1 MSNNMKNIE
10 FEMPSYSE
18 WQDAAIKALKGKPF
32 ESLLTK
38 TSEGITLEPLYTQ
51 ESLVAKL
58 GEELDKQVATI
69 RSLQNNEAFRVAQ
82 QIYAETSEAFFAQLD
97 DSLARGNEVV
107 TIDSHV
113 NFEWTEEVV
122 AQLATYFSEYSFKMS
137 VENSKDPLLA
147 VFDKIAVDQR
157 EAVKGFIVSK
167 YPISIS
173 LNDFPSVRSIGADTT
188 VYHNE
193 GANAVQELAY
203 ALALAAKYANQEE
216 SFEAFAKKF
225 YVSFAV
231 DTQFFTEIAKLRAF
245 KVLWKAF
252 SSAYGVTN
260 GVKVPTIAET
270 SLRSFSKLDVYVN
283 LLRSANEA
291 LSGLI
296 GGADVFT
303 VHPHDALTKPTDQ
316 SVRIARNVS
325 LILKEETNVLKV
337 IDPAGGSYFIES
349 LTADFVKEAWALFL
363 EIEAAGGIDAYTV
376 SGKLMEELEKSYQA
390 RIKAV
395 QTRKQS
401 LIGTNIY
408 ANPADVLESA
418 TNPAFAEIKRIAKPF
433 EQLRAEMTAANVK
446 TGILALGTL
455 KNSKPRADFVSGFL
469 NTVGLVPEK
478 SEPIATAEEALAW
491 LNATEATYVVIA
503 GNDDDTKELVPAILA
518 GKPANVIVDVAGK
531 FKDEEEAWLANGLN
545 GFIFAGQ
552 NIIEKLNSVFASMK
566 EVQR

>member
-1 MSNNMKNIE
+1 MKNIE
-10 FEMPSYSE
+10 FEKPSYSE

-38 TSEGITLEPLYTQ
+38 TIEGITLEPLYTQ

-58 GEELDKQVATI
+58 GDKLDKQVATI
-69 RSLQNNEAFRVAQ
+69 RSLQNNQVFRVAQ
-82 QIYAETSEAFFAQLD
+82 QVYAETSEAFFAQLD
-97 DSLARGNEVV
+97 DSLARGNEIV
-107 TIDSHV
+107 TVDSRV
-113 NFEWTEEVV
+113 SFVWTEEVL
-122 AQLATYFSEYSFKMS
+122 ARLATYFTEYSFKITVKS
-137 VENSKDPLLA
+137 ENDPLLA
-147 VFDKIAVDQR
+147 VFNNIPAEQR
-157 EAVKGFIVSK
+157 EAVHGFILCQNPVK
-167 YPISIS
+167 LAEWP
-173 LNDFPSVRSIGADTT
+173 NVRTLSANTV

-203 ALALAAKYANQEE
+203 ALALAAKYAEQEE
-216 SFEAFAKKF
+216 NFEAFAQKF
-225 YVSFAV
+225 YVSFAM

-252 SSAYGVTN
+252 SSAYGVTAN
-260 GVKVPTIAET
+260 VKIPTLAET

-283 LLRSANEA
+283 LLRAANEA
-291 LSGLI
+291 LSGII

-303 VHPHDALTKPTDQ
+303 VHPHDALTKPTEQ

-325 LILKEETNVLKV
+325 LVLKEETNVLKI

-363 EIEAAGGIDAYTV
+363 EIEAAGGIDAYTA
-376 SGKLMEELEKSYQA
+376 SGQLAKALEVSYQA
-390 RIKAV
+390 RIKAA

-408 ANPADVLESA
+408 ANPADELESE
-418 TNPAFAEIKRIAKPF
+418 TNPLFADVKRITIPF
-433 EQLRAEMTAANVK
+433 EELRLQMTAANVK
-446 TGILALGTL
+446 TGILALGSL
-455 KNSKPRADFVSGFL
+455 KSSKPRADFVSGFL

-478 SEPIATAEEALAW
+478 SEPVATVEEALTW
-491 LNATEATYVVIA
+491 LQTTDVKYVVIA
-503 GNDDDTKELVPAILA
+503 GNDDTTKEMVPAILA
-518 GKPANVIVDVAGK
+518 GKPAHVIVDVAGK

>member
-418 TNPAFAEIKRIAKPF
+418 TNPAFADIKRIAKPF
-433 EQLRAEMTAANVK
+433 EQLRAEMTAENVK

>member
-1 MSNNMKNIE
+1 MKNIE
-10 FEMPSYSE
+10 FEKPAYSD

-32 ESLLTK
+32 ESLFTK
-38 TSEGITLEPLYTQ
+38 TNEGVTLQPIYTQ

-58 GEELDKQVATI
+58 GDELDRQVATI
-69 RSLQNNEAFRVAQ
+69 RSLQNNQAFQVAQ
-82 QIYAETSEAFFAQLD
+82 QVHADTSEAFFAQLD
-97 DSLARGNEVV
+97 DSLARGNEVI
-107 TIDSHV
+107 TIDSRV
-113 NFEWTEEVV
+113 NFDWTEDVLV
-122 AQLATYFSEYSFKMS
+122 KLASYFSEYSFKITIKDT
-137 VENSKDPLLA
+137 KDPLLT
-147 VFDKIAVDQR
+147 VFDKIALDQR
-157 EAVKGFIVSK
+157 EAVKGFIVSNE
-167 YPISIS
+167 PIS
-173 LNDFPSVRSIGADTT
+173 LHAFPSVRSVGANI
-188 VYHNE
+188 VLYHNE

-203 ALALAAKYANQEE
+203 ALALAAKFVEQEE
-216 SFEAFAKKF
+216 SFEAFSKKF
-225 YVSFAV
+225 FVSFAV

-252 SSAYGVTN
+252 SSAYDVTEN
-260 GVKVPTIAET
+260 VKIPTIAET

-283 LLRSANEA
+283 LLRSSNEA

-296 GGADVFT
+296 GGADLFT
-303 VHPHDALTKPTDQ
+303 VHPHDVLTKPTEQ

-349 LTADFVKEAWALFL
+349 LTADFVKEAWSLFL
-363 EIEAAGGIDAYTV
+363 EIEAAGGIDEYTA
-376 SGKLMEELEKSYQA
+376 SGKLTEEVEKSYQS
-390 RIKAV
+390 RIQTA

-408 ANPADVLESA
+408 ANPADALECE
-418 TNPAFAEIKRIAKPF
+418 TNPLFSSIKRSAIPF
-433 EQLRAEMTAANVK
+433 EKLRAEMTAADVR

-455 KNSKPRADFVSGFL
+455 KSSKPRADFIAGFL

-478 SEPIATAEEALAW
+478 SEPAATVEEAIAW
-491 LNATEATYVVIA
+491 LKATEAKYVVIA
-503 GNDDDTKELVPAILA
+503 GSDEDTKEFVHAILA
-518 GKPANVIVDVAGK
+518 GKPADLLVDVAGK

-552 NIIEKLNSVFASMK
+552 NIIEKLQSVFASIK

>member
-1 MSNNMKNIE
+1 MKNIE
-10 FEMPSYSE
+10 FEIPAYSD

-32 ESLLTK
+32 ESLFTK
-38 TSEGITLEPLYTQ
+38 TNEGVTLQPLYTQ

-58 GEELDKQVATI
+58 GEKLDLQVATI
-69 RSLQNNEAFRVAQ
+69 RCQQNNQVFQVAQ
-82 QIYAETSEAFFAQLD
+82 QIHADTSEAFFAQLE
-97 DSLARGNEVV
+97 DSLARGNEII
-107 TIDSHV
+107 TIDSRV
-113 NFEWTEEVV
+113 NFVWTEEVLV
-122 AQLATYFSEYSFKMS
+122 KLASYFSEYSFKITIQ
-137 VENSKDPLLA
+137 NSKDPLLA
-147 VFDKIAVDQR
+147 VFDHIVEDQR

-167 YPISIS
+167 DPIS
-173 LNDFPSVRSIGADTT
+173 LGAFPSVRSVSADTT

-203 ALALAAKYANQEE
+203 ALALAAKFAEQED
-216 SFEAFAKKF
+216 SFEAFSKKF
-225 YVSFAV
+225 FVSFAI

-252 SSAYGVTN
+252 SSAYGVSN
-260 GVKVPTIAET
+260 NVKIPTVAET

-283 LLRSANEA
+283 LLRSSNEA

-296 GGADVFT
+296 GGADLFT
-303 VHPHDALTKPTDQ
+303 VHPHDVLTKPTEQ
-316 SVRIARNVS
+316 SIRIARNVS

-337 IDPAGGSYFIES
+337 TDPAGGSYFIES

-363 EIEAAGGIDAYTV
+363 EIETAGGIDEYTA
-376 SGKLMEELEKSYQA
+376 SGKLAEEIEKSYRT
-390 RIKAV
+390 RINAA

-408 ANPADVLESA
+408 ANPADALEQE
-418 TNPAFAEIKRIAKPF
+418 TNPLFADIKRIAIPF
-433 EQLRAEMTAANVK
+433 ENLRGKMTAAHVK
-446 TGILALGTL
+446 TGILAIGTL
-455 KNSKPRADFVSGFL
+455 KSAKPRADFVAGFL

-478 SEPIATAEEALAW
+478 CEPVKTVEEAVAW
-491 LNATEATYVVIA
+491 LKTTEARYVVIA
-503 GNDDDTKELVPAILA
+503 GNDEDTKELVPAILA
-518 GKPANVIVDVAGK
+518 NKPADVIVDVAGK

-552 NIIEKLNSVFASMK
+552 NIIEKLQSVFANMK

>member
-1 MSNNMKNIE
+1 MKNIE
-10 FEMPSYSE
+10 FEIPAYSD

-32 ESLLTK
+32 ESLFTK
-38 TSEGITLEPLYTQ
+38 TNEGVTLQPLYTQ

-58 GEELDKQVATI
+58 GEKLDLQVATI
-69 RSLQNNEAFRVAQ
+69 RCQQNNQVFQVAQ
-82 QIYAETSEAFFAQLD
+82 QIHADTSEAFFAQLE
-97 DSLARGNEVV
+97 DSLARGNEII
-107 TIDSHV
+107 TIDSRV
-113 NFEWTEEVV
+113 NFVWTEEVLV
-122 AQLATYFSEYSFKMS
+122 KLASYFSEYSFKITIQ
-137 VENSKDPLLA
+137 NSKDPLLA
-147 VFDKIAVDQR
+147 VFDHIVEDQR

-167 YPISIS
+167 DPIS
-173 LNDFPSVRSIGADTT
+173 LGAFPSVRSVSADTT

-203 ALALAAKYANQEE
+203 ALALAAKFAEQED
-216 SFEAFAKKF
+216 SFEAFSKKF
-225 YVSFAV
+225 FVSFAI

-252 SSAYGVTN
+252 SSAYGVSN
-260 GVKVPTIAET
+260 NVKIPTVAET

-283 LLRSANEA
+283 LLRSSNEA

-296 GGADVFT
+296 GGADLFT
-303 VHPHDALTKPTDQ
+303 VHPHDVLTKPTEQ
-316 SVRIARNVS
+316 SIRIARNVS

-337 IDPAGGSYFIES
+337 TDPAGGSYFIES

-363 EIEAAGGIDAYTV
+363 EIETAGGIDEYTA
-376 SGKLMEELEKSYQA
+376 SGKLAEEIEKSYRT
-390 RIKAV
+390 RINAA

-408 ANPADVLESA
+408 ANPADAHEQE
-418 TNPAFAEIKRIAKPF
+418 TNPLFADIKRIAIPF
-433 EQLRAEMTAANVK
+433 ENLRGKMTAAHVK
-446 TGILALGTL
+446 TGILAIGTL
-455 KNSKPRADFVSGFL
+455 KSAKPRADFVAGFL

-478 SEPIATAEEALAW
+478 CEPVKTVEEAVAW
-491 LNATEATYVVIA
+491 LKTTEARYVVIA
-503 GNDDDTKELVPAILA
+503 GNDEDTKELVPAILA
-518 GKPANVIVDVAGK
+518 NKPADVIVDVAGK

-552 NIIEKLNSVFASMK
+552 NIIEKLQSVFANMK

>member
-1 MSNNMKNIE
+1 MKNIE
-10 FEMPSYSE
+10 FEKPSYSE

-82 QIYAETSEAFFAQLD
+82 QVYAETSEAFFVQLD

-107 TIDSHV
+107 TVDSRV
-113 NFEWTEEVV
+113 NFEWTEEVL
-122 AQLATYFSEYSFKMS
+122 AQLATYFSEYSFKIT
-137 VENSKDPLLA
+137 VENSNDPLLA
-147 VFDKIAVDQR
+147 VFDKIAIDQR

-167 YPISIS
+167 YPISIT
-173 LNDFPSVRSIGADTT
+173 LNNFPSVRSIGADTT

-252 SSAYGVTN
+252 SSAYGVSN

-408 ANPADVLESA
+408 ANPADVLESE

-433 EQLRAEMTAANVK
+433 EELRAVMTAANVQ
-446 TGILALGTL
+446 TGILSLGTL
-455 KNSKPRADFVSGFL
+455 KSSKPRADFVSGFL

-478 SEPIATAEEALAW
+478 SEPVATAEEALAW

-503 GNDDDTKELVPAILA
+503 GNDDDTKELVQAILA

>member
-10 FEMPSYSE
+10 FEKPSYSE

-58 GEELDKQVATI
+58 GDELDKQVATI
-69 RSLQNNEAFRVAQ
+69 RSLQNSQVFRVAQ
-82 QIYAETSEAFFAQLD
+82 QVYADTSEAFFTQLD
-97 DSLARGNEVV
+97 DSLARGNEIV
-107 TIDSHV
+107 TVDSRV

-122 AQLATYFSEYSFKMS
+122 AQLATYFSEYSFKITLKKA
-137 VENSKDPLLA
+137 NDPLLA
-147 VFDKIAVDQR
+147 VFDKIAADKR
-157 EAVKGFIVSK
+157 ETVTGFVVSQN
-167 YPISIS
+167 PIT
-173 LNDFPSVRSIGADTT
+173 LADFPNVRTYVADTV

-203 ALALAAKYANQEE
+203 ALATAAKYADQEE
-216 SFEAFAKKF
+216 SFETFSNKF

-252 SSAYGVTN
+252 TSAYGITEN
-260 GVKVPTIAET
+260 VKIPTVVET
-270 SLRSFSKLDVYVN
+270 SLRSFSQLDVYVN
-283 LLRSANEA
+283 LLRAANEA

-296 GGADVFT
+296 GGADIFT
-303 VHPHDALTKPTDQ
+303 VHPHDALTKPTEQ

-325 LILKEETNVLKV
+325 LVLKEETNVLK
-337 IDPAGGSYFIES
+337 ITDPAGGSYFIES

-363 EIEAAGGIDAYTV
+363 EIEAAGGIDAYTA
-376 SGKLMEELEKSYQA
+376 SGKLAAELDASYQA
-390 RIKAV
+390 RVKAA

-408 ANPADVLESA
+408 ANPADVLENE
-418 TNPAFAEIKRIAKPF
+418 TNPLFAEIKRIAVPF
-433 EQLRAEMTAANVK
+433 EQLRAEMTAANAK
-446 TGILALGTL
+446 TGILALGSL
-455 KNSKPRADFVSGFL
+455 KSSKPRADFVSGFL

-478 SEPIATAEEALAW
+478 SEPVATAEEALAW
-491 LNATEATYVVIA
+491 LTATEAKYIVIA
-503 GNDDDTKELVPAILA
+503 ANDDNTKELVPAILA
-518 GKPANVIVDVAGK
+518 GKPADVIVDVAGK

>member
-1 MSNNMKNIE
+1 MKNIE
-10 FEMPSYSE
+10 FEKPSFSE

-69 RSLQNNEAFRVAQ
+69 RSLQNRQVFRVAQ
-82 QIYAETSEAFFAQLD
+82 QVYADTSEAFFAQLD
-97 DSLARGNEVV
+97 DSLARGNEIV
-107 TIDSHV
+107 TVDSRV

-122 AQLATYFSEYSFKMS
+122 AQLATYFSEYSFKITVKS
-137 VENSKDPLLA
+137 AKDPLLA
-147 VFDKIAVDQR
+147 VFDNIAADKRKV
-157 EAVKGFIVSK
+157 VNGFIVSQN
-167 YPISIS
+167 PIT
-173 LNDFPSVRSIGADTT
+173 LADFPNVRTYVADTI

-203 ALALAAKYANQEE
+203 ALATAAKYAEQEE
-216 SFEAFAKKF
+216 SFEAFSKKF

-252 SSAYGVTN
+252 SSAYGITEN
-260 GVKVPTIAET
+260 VKIPTVVET

-283 LLRSANEA
+283 LLRAANEA

-303 VHPHDALTKPTDQ
+303 VHPHDALTKPTEQ

-325 LILKEETNVLKV
+325 LVLKEETNVLK
-337 IDPAGGSYFIES
+337 ITDPAGGSYFIES
-349 LTADFVKEAWALFL
+349 LTADFMKKAWALFL
-363 EIEAAGGIDAYTV
+363 EIEAAGGMDAYTA
-376 SGKLMEELEKSYQA
+376 SGKLAAELEVSYQA
-390 RIKAV
+390 RLKAA

-408 ANPADVLESA
+408 ANPADDLVHE
-418 TNPAFAEIKRIAKPF
+418 TNPLFAEIKRIAVPF
-433 EQLRAEMTAANVK
+433 EQLRADMTAANVK
-446 TGILALGTL
+446 TGILALGSL
-455 KNSKPRADFVSGFL
+455 KSSKPRADFVSGFL
-469 NTVGLVPEK
+469 NTMGLVPEK
-478 SEPIATAEEALAW
+478 SEPVTTVEEALAW
-491 LNATEATYVVIA
+491 LNATDAKYVVIA
-503 GNDDDTKELVPAILA
+503 ASDDHTKALVPAILA
-518 GKPANVIVDVAGK
+518 GKPADVMIDVAGK

>member
-10 FEMPSYSE
+10 FEKPSYSE

-58 GEELDKQVATI
+58 GDELDKQVATI
-69 RSLQNNEAFRVAQ
+69 RSLQNNQVFRVAQ
-82 QIYAETSEAFFAQLD
+82 QVFAETSEAFFAQLD
-97 DSLARGNEVV
+97 DSLARGNEIV
-107 TIDSHV
+107 TVDSRV
-113 NFEWTEEVV
+113 DFAWTEEVV
-122 AQLATYFSEYSFKMS
+122 ARLATYFTEYSFKITVKS
-137 VENSKDPLLA
+137 QDDPLLA
-147 VFDKIAVDQR
+147 VFNNIPAAQR
-157 EAVKGFIVSK
+157 EAVHGFILCEN
-167 YPISIS
+167 PIK
-173 LNDFPSVRSIGADTT
+173 LEELPNVRTLCANT
-188 VYHNE
+188 VAYHNE

-203 ALALAAKYANQEE
+203 ALALAAKYAEQEE
-216 SFEAFAKKF
+216 HFEAFAQQF
-225 YVSFAV
+225 YVSFAI

-252 SSAYGVTN
+252 SSAYGVTEN
-260 GVKVPTIAET
+260 VKIPTLAET

-283 LLRSANEA
+283 LLRAANEA

-303 VHPHDALTKPTDQ
+303 VHPHDALTKPTEQ

-325 LILKEETNVLKV
+325 LVLKEETNVLKI

-363 EIEAAGGIDAYTV
+363 DIEAAGGIDAYTA
-376 SGKLMEELEKSYQA
+376 SGQLAEALAVSYQA
-390 RIKAV
+390 RIQAA

-408 ANPADVLESA
+408 ANPDDVLASE
-418 TNPAFAEIKRIAKPF
+418 TNPQFAAVKRISIPF
-433 EQLRAEMTAANVK
+433 EQLRGQMTAADVK
-446 TGILALGTL
+446 TGILALGSL
-455 KNSKPRADFVSGFL
+455 KSSKPRADFVSGFL

-478 SEPIATAEEALAW
+478 SEPVATVEEALSW
-491 LNATEATYVVIA
+491 LQATDAKYVVIA
-503 GNDDDTKELVPAILA
+503 GNDDTTKEWLPAILA
-518 GKPANVIVDVAGK
+518 GKPAHIIVDVAGK
-531 FKDEEEAWLANGLN
+531 FKDEEEAWLAHGLN

>member
-10 FEMPSYSE
+10 FEKPSYSE

-38 TSEGITLEPLYTQ
+38 TSEGVTLEPLYTQ

-58 GEELDKQVATI
+58 GDELDKQVATI
-69 RSLQNNEAFRVAQ
+69 RSLQNSQVFRVAQ
-82 QIYAETSEAFFAQLD
+82 QVYAETSEAFFAQLD
-97 DSLARGNEVV
+97 DSLARGNEIV
-107 TIDSHV
+107 TIDSRV
-113 NFEWTEEVV
+113 NFEWSEEIL
-122 AQLATYFSEYSFKMS
+122 AQLAPYFSEYSFKIT
-137 VENSKDPLLA
+137 VKDENDPLLA
-147 VFDKIAVDQR
+147 VFDNITNEQR
-157 EAVKGFIVSK
+157 ETVNGYIVAKS
-167 YPISIS
+167 PIKLEGLPNVRTIS
-173 LNDFPSVRSIGADTT
+173 ANT
-188 VYHNE
+188 VTYHNE

-203 ALALAAKYANQEE
+203 ALAIAAKYAEQEE
-216 SFEAFAKKF
+216 NFEAFAQKF
-225 YVSFAV
+225 YVSFAI

-252 SSAYGVTN
+252 SSAYGVEGN
-260 GVKVPTIAET
+260 VKIPTLAET

-283 LLRSANEA
+283 LLRAANEA

-303 VHPHDALTKPTDQ
+303 VHPHDALTKPTEQ

-325 LILKEETNVLKV
+325 LVLKEETNVLK
-337 IDPAGGSYFIES
+337 ITDPAGGSYFIES

-363 EIEAAGGIDAYTV
+363 EIEAAGGMDAYAA
-376 SGKLMEELEKSYQA
+376 SGKLAEALEVSYQA
-390 RIKAV
+390 RIKAA

-401 LIGTNIY
+401 VIGTNIY
-408 ANPADVLESA
+408 ANPADVLESE
-418 TNPAFAEIKRIAKPF
+418 TNPLFADVKRISIPF
-433 EQLRAEMTAANVK
+433 EQLRAQMTAANVK
-446 TGILALGTL
+446 TGILALGSL
-455 KNSKPRADFVSGFL
+455 KSSKPRADFVSGFL

-478 SEPIATAEEALAW
+478 SEPVATVEEALAW
-491 LNATEATYVVIA
+491 LNTTEAKYVVIA
-503 GNDDDTKELVPAILA
+503 GNDDTTKELVPAILA
-518 GKPANVIVDVAGK
+518 KKPANVIVDVAGK

>member
-1 MSNNMKNIE
+1 MKNIE
-10 FEMPSYSE
+10 FEKPSYSE

-82 QIYAETSEAFFAQLD
+82 QVYAETSEAFFVQLD

-107 TIDSHV
+107 TVDSRV
-113 NFEWTEEVV
+113 NFEWTEEVL
-122 AQLATYFSEYSFKMS
+122 AQLATYFSEYSFKIT
-137 VENSKDPLLA
+137 VENSNDPLLA
-147 VFDKIAVDQR
+147 VFDKIAIDQR

-167 YPISIS
+167 YPISIT
-173 LNDFPSVRSIGADTT
+173 LNNFPSVRSIGADTT

-193 GANAVQELAY
+193 GANTVQELAY

-252 SSAYGVTN
+252 SSAYGVSN

-408 ANPADVLESA
+408 ANPADVLESE

-433 EQLRAEMTAANVK
+433 EELRAVMTAANVQ
-446 TGILALGTL
+446 TGILSLGTL
-455 KNSKPRADFVSGFL
+455 KSSKPRADFVSGFL

-478 SEPIATAEEALAW
+478 SEPVATAEEALAW

-503 GNDDDTKELVPAILA
+503 GNDDDTKELVQAILA

>member
-10 FEMPSYSE
+10 FEKPSFSE

-69 RSLQNNEAFRVAQ
+69 RSLQNRQVFRVAQ
-82 QIYAETSEAFFAQLD
+82 QVYADTSEAFFAQLD
-97 DSLARGNEVV
+97 DSLARGNEIV
-107 TIDSHV
+107 TVDSRV
-113 NFEWTEEVV
+113 NFEWTEEEV
-122 AQLATYFSEYSFKMS
+122 AQLATYFSEYSFKITVKS
-137 VENSKDPLLA
+137 AKDPLLA
-147 VFDKIAVDQR
+147 VFDNIAADKRKV
-157 EAVKGFIVSK
+157 VNGFIVSQN
-167 YPISIS
+167 PIT
-173 LNDFPSVRSIGADTT
+173 LADFPNVRTYVADTI

-203 ALALAAKYANQEE
+203 ALATAAKYAEQEE
-216 SFEAFAKKF
+216 SFEAFSKKF

-252 SSAYGVTN
+252 SSAYGITEN
-260 GVKVPTIAET
+260 VKIPTVVET

-283 LLRSANEA
+283 LLRAANEA

-303 VHPHDALTKPTDQ
+303 VHPHDALTKPTEQ

-325 LILKEETNVLKV
+325 LVLKEETNVLK
-337 IDPAGGSYFIES
+337 ITDPAGGSYFIES
-349 LTADFVKEAWALFL
+349 LTADFVKKAWALFL
-363 EIEAAGGIDAYTV
+363 EIEAAGGMDAYTA
-376 SGKLMEELEKSYQA
+376 SGKLAAELEVSYQA
-390 RIKAV
+390 RLKAT

-408 ANPADVLESA
+408 ANPADDLVHE
-418 TNPAFAEIKRIAKPF
+418 TNPLFAEIKRIAVPF
-433 EQLRAEMTAANVK
+433 EQLRADMTAANVK
-446 TGILALGTL
+446 TGILALGSL
-455 KNSKPRADFVSGFL
+455 KSSKPRADFVSGFL
-469 NTVGLVPEK
+469 NTMGLVPEK
-478 SEPIATAEEALAW
+478 SEPVTTVEEALAW
-491 LNATEATYVVIA
+491 LNATDAKYVVIA
-503 GNDDDTKELVPAILA
+503 ASDDHTKALVPAILT
-518 GKPANVIVDVAGK
+518 GKPADVMIDVAGK
-531 FKDEEEAWLANGLN
+531 FTDEEEAWLANGLN

>member
-10 FEMPSYSE
+10 FEKPSYSE
-18 WQDAAIKALKGKPF
+18 WQDAAIKALKGKSF

-82 QIYAETSEAFFAQLD
+82 QVYAETSEAFFAQLD

-107 TIDSHV
+107 TVDSRV
-113 NFEWTEEVV
+113 NFEWTEEVL
-122 AQLATYFSEYSFKMS
+122 AQLATYFSEYSFKIT
-137 VENSKDPLLA
+137 VENSNDPLLA
-147 VFDKIAVDQR
+147 VFDKIAIDQR

-167 YPISIS
+167 YPISIT
-173 LNDFPSVRSIGADTT
+173 LNNFPSVRSIGADTT

-252 SSAYGVTN
+252 SSAYGVSN

-337 IDPAGGSYFIES
+337 IDPAGGAYFIES

-408 ANPADVLESA
+408 ANPADVLESE
-418 TNPAFAEIKRIAKPF
+418 TNLAFAEIKRIAKPF
-433 EQLRAEMTAANVK
+433 EELREVMTAANVQ
-446 TGILALGTL
+446 TGILSLGTL
-455 KNSKPRADFVSGFL
+455 KSSKPRADFVSGFL

-478 SEPIATAEEALAW
+478 SEPVATAEEALAW

-503 GNDDDTKELVPAILA
+503 GNDDDIKELVQAILA

>member
-1 MSNNMKNIE
+1 MKNIE
-10 FEMPSYSE
+10 FEIPAYSD

-32 ESLLTK
+32 ESLFTK
-38 TSEGITLEPLYTQ
+38 TNEGVTLQPLYTQ

-58 GEELDKQVATI
+58 GEKLDLQVATI
-69 RSLQNNEAFRVAQ
+69 RCQQNNQVFQVAQ
-82 QIYAETSEAFFAQLD
+82 QIHADTSEAFFAQLE
-97 DSLARGNEVV
+97 DSLARGNEII
-107 TIDSHV
+107 TIDSRV
-113 NFEWTEEVV
+113 NFVWTEEVLV
-122 AQLATYFSEYSFKMS
+122 KLASYFSEYSFKITIQ
-137 VENSKDPLLA
+137 NSKDPLLA
-147 VFDKIAVDQR
+147 VFDHIVEDQR

-167 YPISIS
+167 DPIS
-173 LNDFPSVRSIGADTT
+173 LGAFPSVRSVSADTT

-203 ALALAAKYANQEE
+203 ALALAAKFAEQED
-216 SFEAFAKKF
+216 SFEAFSKKF
-225 YVSFAV
+225 FVSFAI

-252 SSAYGVTN
+252 SSAYGVSN
-260 GVKVPTIAET
+260 NVKIPTVAET

-283 LLRSANEA
+283 LLRSSNEA

-296 GGADVFT
+296 GGADLFT
-303 VHPHDALTKPTDQ
+303 VHPHDVLTKPTEQ
-316 SVRIARNVS
+316 SIRIARNVS

-337 IDPAGGSYFIES
+337 TDPAGGSYFIES

-363 EIEAAGGIDAYTV
+363 EIETAGGIDEYTA
-376 SGKLMEELEKSYQA
+376 SGKLAEEIEKSYRT
-390 RIKAV
+390 RINAA

-408 ANPADVLESA
+408 ANPADALEQE
-418 TNPAFAEIKRIAKPF
+418 TNPLFADIKRIAIPF
-433 EQLRAEMTAANVK
+433 ENLRGKMTAAHVK
-446 TGILALGTL
+446 TGILAIGTL
-455 KNSKPRADFVSGFL
+455 KSTKPRADFVAGFL

-478 SEPIATAEEALAW
+478 SEPVTTVEEAVAW
-491 LNATEATYVVIA
+491 LKATEAKYVVIA
-503 GNDDDTKELVPAILA
+503 GNDEDTKELVPAILA
-518 GKPANVIVDVAGK
+518 NKQADVIVDVAGK

-552 NIIEKLNSVFASMK
+552 NIIEKLQSVFANMK

>member
-10 FEMPSYSE
+10 FKKPSYSE
-18 WQDAAIKALKGKPF
+18 WQDAAIIALKGKSF

-38 TSEGITLEPLYTQ
+38 TNEGITLEPLYTQ

-58 GEELDKQVATI
+58 GEDLEKQVATI
-69 RSLQNNEAFRVAQ
+69 RSLQNTSVFSVAQ
-82 QIYAETSEAFFAQLD
+82 QVYADSSEAFFAQLD

-107 TIDSHV
+107 TIDSRV
-113 NFEWTEEVV
+113 NFDWNQEVL
-122 AQLATYFSEYSFKMS
+122 AQLAPYLSEYSFKITI
-137 VENSKDPLLA
+137 ENANDPLLA
-147 VFDKIAVDQR
+147 VFGKMDASKR
-157 EAVKGFIVSK
+157 ETVVGYIVSK
-167 YPISIS
+167 EPVV
-173 LNDFPSVRSIGADTT
+173 LADFPNIRTYGADTI
-188 VYHNE
+188 VYHNQ

-203 ALALAAKYANQEE
+203 ALATAAKYAEQAEN
-216 SFEAFAKKF
+216 FDAFAKKF

-231 DTQFFTEIAKLRAF
+231 DTQFFTEIAKIRAF

-252 SSAYGVTN
+252 SSAYGVTED
-260 GVKVPTIAET
+260 VKVPTLAET

-283 LLRSANEA
+283 LLRAGNEA

-303 VHPHDALTKPTDQ
+303 VHPHDALAKPTEQ

-325 LILKEETNVLKV
+325 LVLREETNVLK
-337 IDPAGGSYFIES
+337 ITDPAGGSYFVES

-363 EIEAAGGIDAYTV
+363 EIEAAGGIDAYAA
-376 SGKLMEELEKSYQA
+376 SGKLAEELEASYQA
-390 RIKAV
+390 RVKAV

-408 ANPADVLESA
+408 ANPADVLENTTS
-418 TNPAFAEIKRIAKPF
+418 PLFADVKRIAIPF

-446 TGILALGTL
+446 TGILALGSL
-455 KNSKPRADFVSGFL
+455 KSSKPRADFVSGFL

-478 SEPIATAEEALAW
+478 SDQMTTADEALAW
-491 LNATEATYVVIA
+491 LRATDATYVVIA
-503 GNDDDTKELVPAILA
+503 ANDDFAKELVPAILA
-518 GKPANVIVDVAGK
+518 GKPKDVVVDVAGK

-552 NIIEKLNSVFASMK
+552 NIIEKLNSVSASMM
-566 EVQR
+566 EVER

>member
-1 MSNNMKNIE
+1 MKNIE
-10 FEMPSYSE
+10 FEKPSYSE

-38 TSEGITLEPLYTQ
+38 TSEGVTLEPLYTQ

-58 GEELDKQVATI
+58 GDELDKQVATI
-69 RSLQNNEAFRVAQ
+69 RSLQNSQVFRVAQ
-82 QIYAETSEAFFAQLD
+82 QVYAETSEAFFAQLD
-97 DSLARGNEVV
+97 DSLARGNEIV
-107 TIDSHV
+107 TIDSRV
-113 NFEWTEEVV
+113 NFEWSEEIL
-122 AQLATYFSEYSFKMS
+122 AQLAPYFSEYSFKIT
-137 VENSKDPLLA
+137 VKDENDPLLA
-147 VFDKIAVDQR
+147 VFDNITNEQR
-157 EAVKGFIVSK
+157 ETVNGYIVAK
-167 YPISIS
+167 NPIKLEGLPNVRTIS
-173 LNDFPSVRSIGADTT
+173 ANT
-188 VYHNE
+188 VTYHNE

-203 ALALAAKYANQEE
+203 ALAIAAKYAEQEE
-216 SFEAFAKKF
+216 NFEAFAQKF
-225 YVSFAV
+225 YVSFAI

-252 SSAYGVTN
+252 SSAYGVEEN
-260 GVKVPTIAET
+260 VKIPTLAET

-283 LLRSANEA
+283 LLRAANEA

-303 VHPHDALTKPTDQ
+303 VHPHDALTKPTEQ

-325 LILKEETNVLKV
+325 LVLKEETNVLK
-337 IDPAGGSYFIES
+337 ITDPAGGSYFIES

-363 EIEAAGGIDAYTV
+363 EIEAAGGMDAYAA
-376 SGKLMEELEKSYQA
+376 SGKLAEALEVSYQA
-390 RIKAV
+390 RIKAA

-401 LIGTNIY
+401 VIGTNIY
-408 ANPADVLESA
+408 ANPADVLESE
-418 TNPAFAEIKRIAKPF
+418 TNPLFADVKRISIPF
-433 EQLRAEMTAANVK
+433 EQLRAQMTAANVK
-446 TGILALGTL
+446 TGILALGSL
-455 KNSKPRADFVSGFL
+455 KSSKPRADFVSGFL

-478 SEPIATAEEALAW
+478 SEPVATVEEALAW
-491 LNATEATYVVIA
+491 LNTTEAKYVVIA
-503 GNDDDTKELVPAILA
+503 GNDDTTKELVPAILA
-518 GKPANVIVDVAGK
+518 KKPANVIVDVAGK

>member
-10 FEMPSYSE
+10 FEKPAYSD

-32 ESLLTK
+32 ESLFTK
-38 TSEGITLEPLYTQ
+38 TNEGVTLQPIYTQ

-58 GEELDKQVATI
+58 GDELDRQVATI
-69 RSLQNNEAFRVAQ
+69 RSLQNCQAFQVAQ
-82 QIYAETSEAFFAQLD
+82 QIHADTSEAFFAQLD
-97 DSLARGNEVV
+97 DSLARGNEVI
-107 TIDSHV
+107 TIDSRV
-113 NFEWTEEVV
+113 NFDWTEDVLV
-122 AQLATYFSEYSFKMS
+122 KLASYFSEYSFKITIKDT
-137 VENSKDPLLA
+137 KDPLLT
-147 VFDKIAVDQR
+147 VFDKIALDQR
-157 EAVKGFIVSK
+157 EAVKGFIVSNE
-167 YPISIS
+167 PIS
-173 LNDFPSVRSIGADTT
+173 LYAFPSVRSVGANT
-188 VYHNE
+188 VLYHNE

-203 ALALAAKYANQEE
+203 ALALAAKFVEQEE
-216 SFEAFAKKF
+216 SFEAFSKKF
-225 YVSFAV
+225 FVSFAV

-252 SSAYGVTN
+252 SSAYDVTES
-260 GVKVPTIAET
+260 VKIPTVAET

-283 LLRSANEA
+283 LLRSSNEA

-296 GGADVFT
+296 GGADLFT
-303 VHPHDALTKPTDQ
+303 VHPHDALTKPTEQ
-316 SVRIARNVS
+316 SIRIARNVS

-363 EIEAAGGIDAYTV
+363 EIEEAGGIDEYTA
-376 SGKLMEELEKSYQA
+376 SGKLAEEVEKSYQS
-390 RIKAV
+390 RIHAA

-408 ANPADVLESA
+408 ANPADALECE
-418 TNPAFAEIKRIAKPF
+418 TNPLFASIKRSAIPF
-433 EQLRAEMTAANVK
+433 EKLRAEMTAADVK

-455 KNSKPRADFVSGFL
+455 KSSKPRADFIAGFL

-478 SEPIATAEEALAW
+478 SEPAATVEEAIAW
-491 LNATEATYVVIA
+491 LKATEAKYVVIA
-503 GNDDDTKELVPAILA
+503 GNDEDTKEFVHAILA
-518 GKPANVIVDVAGK
+518 DKPAGVLVDVAGK

-552 NIIEKLNSVFASMK
+552 NIIEKLQSVFASIK

>member
-10 FEMPSYSE
+10 FEKPSYSE

-38 TSEGITLEPLYTQ
+38 TSEGVTLEPLYTQ

-58 GEELDKQVATI
+58 GDELDKQVATI
-69 RSLQNNEAFRVAQ
+69 RSLQNSQVFRVAQ
-82 QIYAETSEAFFAQLD
+82 QVYAETSEAFFAQLD
-97 DSLARGNEVV
+97 DSLARGNEIV
-107 TIDSHV
+107 TIDSRV
-113 NFEWTEEVV
+113 NFEWSEEIL
-122 AQLATYFSEYSFKMS
+122 AQLAPYFSEYSFKIT
-137 VENSKDPLLA
+137 VKDENDPLLA
-147 VFDKIAVDQR
+147 VFDNITNEQR
-157 EAVKGFIVSK
+157 ETVNGYIVAK
-167 YPISIS
+167 NPIKLEGLPNVRTIS
-173 LNDFPSVRSIGADTT
+173 ANT
-188 VYHNE
+188 VTYHNE

-203 ALALAAKYANQEE
+203 ALAIAAKYAEQEE
-216 SFEAFAKKF
+216 NFEAFAQKF
-225 YVSFAV
+225 YVSFAI

-252 SSAYGVTN
+252 SSAYGVEEN
-260 GVKVPTIAET
+260 VKIPTLAET

-283 LLRSANEA
+283 LLRAANEA

-303 VHPHDALTKPTDQ
+303 VHPHDALTKPTEQ

-325 LILKEETNVLKV
+325 LVLKEETNVLK
-337 IDPAGGSYFIES
+337 ITDPAGGSYFIES

-363 EIEAAGGIDAYTV
+363 EIEAAGGMDAYAA
-376 SGKLMEELEKSYQA
+376 SGKLAEALEVSYQA
-390 RIKAV
+390 RIKAA

-401 LIGTNIY
+401 VIGTNIY
-408 ANPADVLESA
+408 ANPADVLESE
-418 TNPAFAEIKRIAKPF
+418 TNPLFADVKRISIPF
-433 EQLRAEMTAANVK
+433 EQLRAQMTAANVK
-446 TGILALGTL
+446 TGILALGSL
-455 KNSKPRADFVSGFL
+455 KSSKPRADFVSGFL

-478 SEPIATAEEALAW
+478 SEPVATVEEALSW
-491 LNATEATYVVIA
+491 LNTTEAKYVVIA
-503 GNDDDTKELVPAILA
+503 GNDDTTKELVPAILA
-518 GKPANVIVDVAGK
+518 KKPANVIVDVAGK

>member
-10 FEMPSYSE
+10 FEKPSFSE

-69 RSLQNNEAFRVAQ
+69 RSLQNRQVFRVAQ
-82 QIYAETSEAFFAQLD
+82 QVYADTSEAFFAQLD
-97 DSLARGNEVV
+97 DSLARGNEIV
-107 TIDSHV
+107 TVDSRV

-122 AQLATYFSEYSFKMS
+122 AQLATYFSEYSFKITVKS
-137 VENSKDPLLA
+137 AKDPLLA
-147 VFDKIAVDQR
+147 VFDNIAADKRKV
-157 EAVKGFIVSK
+157 VNGFIVSQN
-167 YPISIS
+167 PIT
-173 LNDFPSVRSIGADTT
+173 LADFPNVRTYVADTI

-203 ALALAAKYANQEE
+203 ALATAAKYAEQEE
-216 SFEAFAKKF
+216 SFEAFSKKF

-252 SSAYGVTN
+252 SSAYGITEN
-260 GVKVPTIAET
+260 VKIPTVVET

-283 LLRSANEA
+283 LLRAANEA

-303 VHPHDALTKPTDQ
+303 VHPHDALTKPTEQ

-325 LILKEETNVLKV
+325 LVLKEETNVLK
-337 IDPAGGSYFIES
+337 ITDPAGGSYFIES
-349 LTADFVKEAWALFL
+349 LTADFMKKAWALFL
-363 EIEAAGGIDAYTV
+363 EIEAAGGMDAYTA
-376 SGKLMEELEKSYQA
+376 SGKLAAELEVSYQA
-390 RIKAV
+390 RLKAA

-408 ANPADVLESA
+408 ANPADDLVHE
-418 TNPAFAEIKRIAKPF
+418 TNPLFAEIKRIAVPF
-433 EQLRAEMTAANVK
+433 EQLRADMTAANVK
-446 TGILALGTL
+446 TGILALGSL
-455 KNSKPRADFVSGFL
+455 KSSKPRADFVSGFL
-469 NTVGLVPEK
+469 NTMGLVPEK
-478 SEPIATAEEALAW
+478 SEPVTTVEEALAW
-491 LNATEATYVVIA
+491 LNATDAKYVVIA
-503 GNDDDTKELVPAILA
+503 ASDDHTKALVPAILA
-518 GKPANVIVDVAGK
+518 GKPADVMIDVAGK

>member
-1 MSNNMKNIE
+1 MKNIE
-10 FEMPSYSE
+10 FEKPSYTE

-58 GEELDKQVATI
+58 GEDLEKQVATI
-69 RSLQNNEAFRVAQ
+69 RSLQNTSVFSVAQ
-82 QIYAETSEAFFAQLD
+82 QVYAGSSEAFFAQLD
-97 DSLARGNEVV
+97 DSLVRGNEVV
-107 TIDSHV
+107 TIDSRV
-113 NFEWTEEVV
+113 NFAWTEEII
-122 AQLATYFSEYSFKMS
+122 AKLAPYLSEYSFKIT
-137 VENSKDPLLA
+137 VENANDPLLA
-147 VFDKIAVDQR
+147 VFDKIEVSKRDS
-157 EAVKGFIVSK
+157 VKGYIVSQE
-167 YPISIS
+167 PVV
-173 LNDFPSVRSIGADTT
+173 LADFSNVRTNGADTI
-188 VYHNE
+188 VYHNQ

-203 ALALAAKYANQEE
+203 ALAIAAKYAEE
-216 SFEAFAKKF
+216 TENFEAFAHKF

-231 DTQFFTEIAKLRAF
+231 DTQFFTEVAKLRAF

-252 SSAYGVTN
+252 SSAYGVTGN
-260 GVKVPTIAET
+260 VKVPTLAET
-270 SLRSFSKLDVYVN
+270 SLRGFSKLDVYVN
-283 LLRSANEA
+283 LLRAGNEA

-303 VHPHDALTKPTDQ
+303 VHPHDALTKPTEQ

-325 LILKEETNVLKV
+325 LVLREETNVLKTT
-337 IDPAGGSYFIES
+337 DPAGGSYFVES

-363 EIEAAGGIDAYTV
+363 EIEAAGGIDAYSA
-376 SGKLMEELEKSYQA
+376 SGKLAEELEASYQA
-390 RIKAV
+390 RVKAV

-408 ANPADVLESA
+408 ANPADVLENT
-418 TNPAFAEIKRIAKPF
+418 TNPLFADIKRIAIPF
-433 EQLRAEMTAANVK
+433 EQLRAEMTAADVK
-446 TGILALGTL
+446 TGILTLGSL
-455 KNSKPRADFVSGFL
+455 KRSKPRADFVSGFL

-478 SEPIATAEEALAW
+478 SGQISTAEEAVAW
-491 LNATEATYVVIA
+491 LNATEAKYVVIA
-503 GNDDDTKELVPAILA
+503 ANDDNTKELLPAILA
-518 GKPANVIVDVAGK
+518 GKPEGVIVDVAGK

-552 NIIEKLNSVFASMK
+552 NIIEKLNSVSASMK

>member
-10 FEMPSYSE
+10 FEKPAYSD

-32 ESLLTK
+32 ESLFSK
-38 TSEGITLEPLYTQ
+38 TNEGVTLQPLYTQ

-58 GEELDKQVATI
+58 GEELDLQVATI
-69 RSLQNNEAFRVAQ
+69 RSLQNSQAFQVAQ
-82 QIYAETSEAFFAQLD
+82 QIHADTSEAFFAQLE
-97 DSLARGNEVV
+97 DSLARGNEVITV
-107 TIDSHV
+107 DSRV
-113 NFEWTEEVV
+113 KFDWTEEVLV
-122 AQLATYFSEYSFKMS
+122 KLASYFSEYSFKITI
-137 VENSKDPLLA
+137 ENTKDPLLA
-147 VFDKIAVDQR
+147 VFDNIAEDQR

-167 YPISIS
+167 DPISF
-173 LNDFPSVRSIGADTT
+173 NAFPNVRSVSADTT

-203 ALALAAKYANQEE
+203 ALALAAKFAEQEE
-216 SFEAFAKKF
+216 SFEAFSKKF
-225 YVSFAV
+225 FVIFAI

-252 SSAYGVTN
+252 SSAYGVTDS
-260 GVKVPTIAET
+260 VKIPTVAET

-283 LLRSANEA
+283 LLRSSNEA

-296 GGADVFT
+296 GGADLFT
-303 VHPHDALTKPTDQ
+303 VHPHDVLTKPTEQ
-316 SVRIARNVS
+316 SIRIARNVS

-337 IDPAGGSYFIES
+337 TDPAGGSYFIES

-363 EIEAAGGIDAYTV
+363 DIEAAGGMDEYIA
-376 SGKLMEELEKSYQA
+376 SGKLAEEVATTYHT
-390 RIKAV
+390 RIKAAS
-395 QTRKQS
+395 TRKQS

-408 ANPADVLESA
+408 ANPADVLEQD
-418 TNPAFAEIKRIAKPF
+418 TNPLFADIKRIAVPF
-433 EQLRAEMTAANVK
+433 EKLRAEMTAADVK
-446 TGILALGTL
+446 TGILALGSL
-455 KNSKPRADFVSGFL
+455 KSSKPRADFVAGFL

-478 SEPIATAEEALAW
+478 SEPVATAEEAIAW
-491 LNATEATYVVIA
+491 LQATEAKYVVIA
-503 GNDDDTKELVPAILA
+503 GSDDDTKALVPAILA
-518 GKPANVIVDVAGK
+518 AQPANVLIDVAGK

-552 NIIEKLNSVFASMK
+552 NIIEKLQSVFASMK

>member
-10 FEMPSYSE
+10 FEKPAYTD

-32 ESLLTK
+32 ESLFTT
-38 TSEGITLEPLYTQ
+38 TSEGITLQPLYTQ
-51 ESLVAKL
+51 ESLITKL
-58 GEELDKQVATI
+58 GDELDRQVATI
-69 RSLQNNEAFRVAQ
+69 RSLQSSPVFQVAQ
-82 QIYAETSEAFFAQLD
+82 QVHADTSEAFFTQLD
-97 DSLARGNEVV
+97 DSLARGNEVI
-107 TIDSHV
+107 TIDSRVH
-113 NFEWTEEVV
+113 FEWTEEV
-122 AQLATYFSEYSFKMS
+122 LAKLAPYFSEYSFKIT
-137 VENSKDPLLA
+137 VENAQDPLLA
-147 VFDKIAVDQR
+147 VFHHIAADQQQ
-157 EAVKGFIVSK
+157 AVRGFIVSQDT
-167 YPISIS
+167 IS
-173 LNDFPSVRSIGADTT
+173 LPAFPNVRSVNADTT
-188 VYHNE
+188 IYHYQ

-203 ALALAAKYANQEE
+203 ALALAAKLAGQEE
-216 SFEAFAKKF
+216 SFEAFSKQF
-225 YVSFAV
+225 FVTFAI

-252 SSAYGVTN
+252 LAAYGVTEN
-260 GVKVPTIAET
+260 LKVPTVAET

-283 LLRSANEA
+283 LLRSSNEA

-303 VHPHDALTKPTDQ
+303 VHPHDVLTKPTEQ
-316 SVRIARNVS
+316 SIRIARNVS

-363 EIEAAGGIDAYTV
+363 AIEAAGGIDEYTA
-376 SGKLMEELEKSYQA
+376 SGKLAEEIETSYQS

-408 ANPADVLESA
+408 ANPADVLEEA
-418 TNPAFAEIKRIAKPF
+418 TNPLFAHIKRVAAPF
-433 EQLRAEMTAANVK
+433 EQLRAEMSAADVK
-446 TGILALGTL
+446 TGIVALGTL
-455 KNSKPRADFVSGFL
+455 KSSKPRADFVTGFL

-478 SEPIATAEEALAW
+478 SEPVGTVEEAVAW
-491 LNATEATYVVIA
+491 LKATEAKYVVIA
-503 GNDDDTKELVPAILA
+503 GNDDDTKAFVTAILA
-518 GKPANVIVDVAGK
+518 EKPAHIIVDVAGK
-531 FKDEEEAWLANGLN
+531 FKDEEQAWLANGLN

-552 NIIEKLNSVFASMK
+552 NIIEKLQSVFTSMK

>member
-1 MSNNMKNIE
+1 MKNIE
-10 FEMPSYSE
+10 FEKPSYSE
-18 WQDAAIKALKGKPF
+18 WQDAAIKALKGKSF

-82 QIYAETSEAFFAQLD
+82 QVYAETSEAFFAQLD

-107 TIDSHV
+107 TVDSRV
-113 NFEWTEEVV
+113 NFEWTEEVL
-122 AQLATYFSEYSFKMS
+122 AQLATYFSEYSFKIT
-137 VENSKDPLLA
+137 VENSNDPLLA
-147 VFDKIAVDQR
+147 VFDKIAIDQR

-167 YPISIS
+167 YPISIT
-173 LNDFPSVRSIGADTT
+173 LNNFPSVRSIGADTT

-252 SSAYGVTN
+252 SSAYGVSN

-337 IDPAGGSYFIES
+337 IDPAGGAYFIES

-408 ANPADVLESA
+408 ANPADVLESE
-418 TNPAFAEIKRIAKPF
+418 TNLAFAEIKRIAKPF
-433 EQLRAEMTAANVK
+433 EELREVMTAANVQ
-446 TGILALGTL
+446 TGILSLGTL
-455 KNSKPRADFVSGFL
+455 KSSKPRADFVSGFL

-478 SEPIATAEEALAW
+478 SEPVATAEEALAW

-503 GNDDDTKELVPAILA
+503 GNDDDIKELVQAILA

>member
-1 MSNNMKNIE
+1 MKNIE
-10 FEMPSYSE
+10 FEKPSYSE

-38 TSEGITLEPLYTQ
+38 TSEGVTLEPLYTQ

-58 GEELDKQVATI
+58 GDELDKQVATI
-69 RSLQNNEAFRVAQ
+69 RSLQNSQVFRVAQ
-82 QIYAETSEAFFAQLD
+82 QVYAETSEAFFAQLD
-97 DSLARGNEVV
+97 DSLARGNEIV
-107 TIDSHV
+107 TIDSRV
-113 NFEWTEEVV
+113 NFEWSEEIL
-122 AQLATYFSEYSFKMS
+122 AQLAPYFSEYSFKIT
-137 VENSKDPLLA
+137 VKDENDPLLA
-147 VFDKIAVDQR
+147 VFDNITNEQR
-157 EAVKGFIVSK
+157 ETVNGYIVAK
-167 YPISIS
+167 NPIKLEGLPNVRTIS
-173 LNDFPSVRSIGADTT
+173 ANT
-188 VYHNE
+188 VTYHNE

-203 ALALAAKYANQEE
+203 ALAIAAKYAEQEE
-216 SFEAFAKKF
+216 NFEAFAQKF
-225 YVSFAV
+225 YVSFAI

-252 SSAYGVTN
+252 SSAYGVEEN
-260 GVKVPTIAET
+260 VKIPTLAET

-283 LLRSANEA
+283 LLRAANEA

-303 VHPHDALTKPTDQ
+303 VHPHDALTKPTEQ

-325 LILKEETNVLKV
+325 LVLKEETNVLK
-337 IDPAGGSYFIES
+337 ITDPAGGSYFIES

-363 EIEAAGGIDAYTV
+363 EIEAAGGMDAYAA
-376 SGKLMEELEKSYQA
+376 SGKLAEALEVSYQA
-390 RIKAV
+390 RIKAA

-401 LIGTNIY
+401 VIGTNIY
-408 ANPADVLESA
+408 ANPADVLESE
-418 TNPAFAEIKRIAKPF
+418 TNPLFADVKRISIPF
-433 EQLRAEMTAANVK
+433 EQLRAQMTAANVK
-446 TGILALGTL
+446 TGILALGSL
-455 KNSKPRADFVSGFL
+455 KSSKPRADFVSGFL

-478 SEPIATAEEALAW
+478 SEPVATVEEALAW
-491 LNATEATYVVIA
+491 LNTTEAKYVVIA
-503 GNDDDTKELVPAILA
+503 GNDDTTKELVPAIFA
-518 GKPANVIVDVAGK
+518 KKPANVIVDVAGK